1 MEKKKKNIN
10 KKLKIKNIKIYY
22 EEKKKKN
29 IYIILI

>member
-22 EEKKKKN
+22 EEKKKK
-29 IYIILI
+29 IYI